1 MCKHYHYR
9 QLFVYLCKK
18 IFTNETI
25 FKEYGYNLLK
35 DLSYDK
41 VINTR
46 YTLSSFLSK
55 IWGKNKKEYD
65 WIKNDEKI
73 IEIIYRLKNDKESE
87 VKKCVENI
95 EINMDKIDKQKVLEK
110 INVNDKFI
118 NEFKDFK
125 DIFQFEPFL
134 GNTWIKEKQ
143 EEKK

>member
-1 MCKHYHYR
+1 M
-9 QLFVYLCKK
+9 
-18 IFTNETI
+18 
-25 FKEYGYNLLK
+25 
-35 DLSYDK
+35 
-41 VINTR
+41 
-46 YTLSSFLSK
+46 
-55 IWGKNKKEYD
+55 GKNKKEYD

-134 GNTWIKEKQ
+134 GKTWIKEKQ